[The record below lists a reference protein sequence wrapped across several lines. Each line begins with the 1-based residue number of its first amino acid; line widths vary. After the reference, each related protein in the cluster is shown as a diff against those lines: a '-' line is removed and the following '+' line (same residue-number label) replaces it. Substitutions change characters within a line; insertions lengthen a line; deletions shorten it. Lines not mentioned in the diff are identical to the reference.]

1 MKKMW
6 AVFVGIGLLLLDS
19 LCGCVQVKAEEP
31 AGIPGQPWKY
41 LLLPLVKEM
50 LFY

>member
-6 AVFVGIGLLLLDS
+6 AVFVGIGLLLLGS

-31 AGIPGQPWKY
+31 AGIPGQPLKY